1 MPFAVIAVC
10 MISLCGLCK
19 DDKDPDSL
27 EATPLR
33 LNFEADDIEEKV
45 ITITTNVV
53 AWSYVESDDWV
64 NAYKK
69 TGEADVLYV
78 KVKNYTDTS
87 SPRTGSITIKAG
99 EATPVTITVEQK
111 AKKIDVLTA
120 NPESLEFQANE
131 SGTKTIAIV
140 TDSKEGWSVK
150 TENQWITLSKVEN
163 TIEVKVGANTSA
175 NDRNGTIIVNAGNAP
190 EKRIPV
196 KQSGET
202 TLTAS
207 TENLSFG
214 YAASS
219 GNVTI
224 TTNADQWTS
233 STNASS
239 WISLSQPNSS
249 RLTVTVTRNT
259 GSSSR
264 SGNVTVKANNK
275 EKTITVTQ
283 AKEDITLTVSPKS
296 LSFTYNET
304 ATKSVQV
311 ETNAPSWNSSTTASW
326 LTLTKSSASLSIRA
340 ATNTTSSSRTGT
352 ITITTEDGK
361 LSETV
366 TVTQD
371 GNVTISASPNLT
383 FTYNETT
390 SKTIQ
395 VTTNASSWSA
405 SSNVSWLT
413 LTKNT
418 SSLSVRASTNST
430 TSSRTGTITF
440 TTGDGKATTTVS
452 VTQTPP
458 TTPTTTPPS
467 SASFSAKG
475 TPNIDLGPSTWSGY
489 FYNVSGQ
496 RYRINNW
503 GGISFNIYMDY
514 SNNNFI
520 LDSKTSI
527 ASDASDY
534 NIKCYF
540 NAFLVTSSTSVTLLY
555 DIPAT
560 YNSSSRTIT
569 FPTNSGAYYIIYGV
583 LGWKGSNPTLDD
595 IYVYSEWYT
604 NVTITLSNSS
614 SSIQS
619 DRNNVES
626 NAGTSISLKKINVD
640 KSIFKN
646 VTRMSYEEFKSS
658 QK

>member
-10 MISLCGLCK
+10 MFSLCGLCK

-64 NAYKK
+64 DAYKK

-202 TLTAS
+202 TLKLS
-207 TENLSFG
+207 TKDLSFG

-219 GNVTI
+219 GNVTVE
-224 TTNADQWTS
+224 TNAGQWTS
-233 STNASS
+233 STDASS

-259 GSSSR
+259 TGSSR

-275 EKTITVTQ
+275 EERITVTQ
-283 AKEDITLTVSPKS
+283 AKEEITLSVSTNN
-296 LSFTYNET
+296 LSFGYNET

-311 ETNAPSWNSSTTASW
+311 TTNSPSWNSSTTASW
-326 LTLTKSSASLSIRA
+326 LTLTKSGTSLSVRA
-340 ATNTTSSSRTGT
+340 ATNSTSSSRTGT

-366 TVTQD
+366 TVTQE

-413 LTKNT
+413 LTKST
-418 SSLSVRASTNST
+418 SSISVRAATNST
-430 TSSRTGTITF
+430 SSSRTGTITF
-440 TTGDGKATTTVS
+440 TTGDGKATATVS
-452 VTQTPP
+452 VTQTP
-458 TTPTTTPPS
+458 
-467 SASFSAKG
+467 G
-475 TPNIDLGPSTWSGY
+475 TPIPTFAIYDASGTPEMLQTPGPSRWAGI
-489 FYNVSGQ
+489 FLQESGQ
-496 RYRINNW
+496 RYSITGW
-503 GGISFNIYMDY
+503 GGLAIKSFLNY
-514 SNNNFI
+514 SNNRFI
-520 LDSKTSI
+520 IEYQTSVVT
-527 ASDASDY
+527 DASNSQIKGYFVAFIVSGGSLTVIVDY
-534 NIKCYF
+534 PI
-540 NAFLVTSSTSVTLLY
+540 S
-555 DIPAT
+555 
-560 YNSSSRTIT
+560 YNSSTRTID
-569 FPTNSGAYYIIYGV
+569 FSGRESGINVWVGV
-583 LGWKGSNPTLDD
+583 IAVKGALSDNFQIEGFYTECYSNAKVVFD
-595 IYVYSEWYT
+595 I
-604 NVTITLSNSS
+604 SS
-614 SSIQS
+614 SAPQMNNNTETRSQILSS
-619 DRNNVES
+619 DKANID
-626 NAGTSISLKKINVD
+626 ISKIKTV
-640 KSIFKN
+640 K
-646 VTRMSYEEFKSS
+646 RMTYEEFKSS